1 MPIAL
6 FALSLAAFSIGTT
19 EFLIAGILP
28 DLSADFGVSIPT
40 AGLLV
45 TGYAVAVAIGG
56 PILAILTARLPRK
69 PMLVAL
75 LAFFTLGQALCAVAP
90 SYPLLMA
97 ARILVAA
104 AHGLMFGIGSIAAAN
119 LVAPER
125 RGTALSI
132 FLGGVTVAMVVG
144 MPGGTAIG
152 NAIGWR
158 AAFWGAAFLAAIS
171 TLLVAWLVPPAQSR
185 HEEGTS
191 VRAEI
196 AALNHQQVYLTYLL
210 IALIMVGALAF
221 ETYLVPLLV
230 QITGVAQ
237 EWTPLYLVLL
247 GAGAV
252 VGIYA
257 GGRAADWKLMPS
269 LLAILGAQALI
280 SVFMLLAVRNPVSM
294 AICIFLQ
301 GILAFAFNSPV
312 QARILSAA
320 HAAPNLASTL
330 ISTAFNVGIALGAW
344 AGALWIDNGLGYGT
358 LPVLGII
365 MSLAAA
371 GVTAISWGLDG
382 KVRQPA
388 AV

>member
-69 PMLVAL
+69 PMLVGL
-75 LAFFTLGQALCAVAP
+75 LAFFTLGQVLCAVAP

-104 AHGLMFGIGSIAAAN
+104 AHGLMFGIGSIAAAD

-132 FLGGVTVAMVVG
+132 FLGGVTVATVLG

-158 AAFWGAAFLAAIS
+158 AAFWGAAVLAGLA
-171 TLLVAWLVPPAQSR
+171 TLLVAWLVPQGHSR
-185 HEEGTS
+185 HEQGTS

-210 IALIMVGALAF
+210 IAIIMVGALAF
-221 ETYLVPLLV
+221 ETYIVPMLVGV
-230 QITGVAQ
+230 TGIAQ
-237 EWTPLYLVLL
+237 EWTPIYLALFGIGTVL
-247 GAGAV
+247 
-252 VGIYA
+252 GIYA
-257 GGRAADWKLMPS
+257 GGRSADWKLMPS
-269 LLAILGAQALI
+269 LLAILLAQAA
-280 SVFMLLAVRNPVSM
+280 VFALMLVAVRNPVSM
-294 AICIFLQ
+294 AIVIFLQ
-301 GILAFAFNSPV
+301 GVLAFAFNSPV
-312 QARILSAA
+312 QARILTAA

-330 ISTAFNVGIALGAW
+330 ISTAFNVGIAAGAW
-344 AGALWIDNGLGYGT
+344 AGAVWIDDGLGYGT
-358 LPVLGII
+358 LPAIGII
-365 MSLAAA
+365 TSLLGA
-371 GVTAISWGLDG
+371 GVGAISWGLDRR
-382 KVRQPA
+382 VQLAPA
-388 AV
+388 